1 MNITTILIIVNV
13 FAAITM
19 IALTLMQS
27 SKSDMGSAFGGG
39 GSQSMFGSRGS
50 SNFLS
55 KSTALMCAIFFLS
68 SIGLA
73 YTYAKRNQQSIV
85 DTSVI
90 EQSSEV
96 PSIEVPGLNVEQLE
110 SSVPSAESLDVP
122 QAGLEQLQDNAT
134 QQLDALRDQV
144 EGVIEQGKENITQ

>member
-13 FAAITM
+13 FAAISM

-55 KSTALMCAIFFLS
+55 KSTAIMCAVFFLS

-73 YTYAKRNQQSIV
+73 YTYAKRNEANTVDQSV
-85 DTSVI
+85 TQKV
-90 EQSSEV
+90 SEV
-96 PSIEVPGLNVEQLE
+96 PTFEVPASENPVINADELE
-110 SSVPSAESLDVP
+110 SSVPSASSLEDASSSVQESIDAIQESAEKV
-122 QAGLEQLQDNAT
+122 LE
-134 QQLDALRDQV
+134 
-144 EGVIEQGKENITQ
+144 EGEAIISQ